1 MVEFGNQEAILKGD
15 KEEFKTREKDFEMK
29 YQIQMK
35 NSIFARKNQKKR
47 LKHKLKRKLT
57 LET

>member
-1 MVEFGNQEAILKGD
+1 MVKFGNQEAILKRD

-29 YQIQMK
+29 SHSQNK
-35 NSIFARKNQKKR
+35 NSIFARKTQKKR